1 MDGSQSAPYGQ
12 ACILTKFCRCRRL
25 NKQCQP
31 ADSIRKRNGQKNQD
45 IHVRMAQ
52 LESKLDLVVSLL
64 QPVTNSHGSSDTLR
78 KLLDQDNVSSQEV
91 PLPDAATVRLTPL
104 FVSAAGES
112 NGGTDL
118 GSSINSPHATSSQ
131 SHSSAFTH
139 GPCDVRMGSF
149 SSLFERSVQEAQ
161 ACLAHFRSYNL
172 SSLPFIDIPPDLTM
186 EQLRQD
192 RPFFACAVIAAASP
206 SVQSKVEYGKELKKL
221 LAHECVVE
229 NRSSLDLLLCI
240 LTYVAWGSEQF
251 LTKSDT
257 LSRLMMM
264 AISMVCDLGLNKPLP
279 HDEHMIGQ
287 FVPDLPCPVRATRV
301 EAGQV
306 SLQEQRATLAC
317 FLLSSIVSSYFAQI
331 DAMRWTPQMEEYLRS
346 LAANKHCP
354 IDVTFV
360 YQVRLQLMAQETVRA
375 REQLDLNQHQ
385 GTASLPLSLFFSP
398 LQRQLQ
404 DLKMTMSS
412 HLPSHK
418 MLMLHA
424 HYVELCISE
433 TMHTVNSSAP
443 VFPTSTTGV
452 MGSSAAASG
461 FERLDSLW
469 RSVNA
474 IKSWF
479 DVFFSL
485 SSPACRSLSFP
496 FWAQL
501 ARCLVTL
508 IRLSVLED
516 PSWDCVAVRKMAD
529 LRLVL
534 DGMAQKLSCTEGD
547 LQVED
552 DLFAQFP
559 RMACILGA
567 MFGPKMAPEEQSD
580 QGAAWT
586 DVLGDNMDPGLIMP
600 WMIGVGND
608 EWLNAFSGGVS

>member
-1 MDGSQSAPYGQ
+1 
-12 ACILTKFCRCRRL
+12 
-25 NKQCQP
+25 
-31 ADSIRKRNGQKNQD
+31 
-45 IHVRMAQ
+45 
-52 LESKLDLVVSLL
+52 
-64 QPVTNSHGSSDTLR
+64 
-78 KLLDQDNVSSQEV
+78 
-91 PLPDAATVRLTPL
+91 
-104 FVSAAGES
+104 
-112 NGGTDL
+112 
-118 GSSINSPHATSSQ
+118 
-131 SHSSAFTH
+131 
-139 GPCDVRMGSF
+139 
-149 SSLFERSVQEAQ
+149 
-161 ACLAHFRSYNL
+161 
-172 SSLPFIDIPPDLTM
+172 
-186 EQLRQD
+186 
-192 RPFFACAVIAAASP
+192 
-206 SVQSKVEYGKELKKL
+206 
-221 LAHECVVE
+221 
-229 NRSSLDLLLCI
+229 
-240 LTYVAWGSEQF
+240 
-251 LTKSDT
+251 
-257 LSRLMMM
+257 
-264 AISMVCDLGLNKPLP
+264 
-279 HDEHMIGQ
+279 
-287 FVPDLPCPVRATRV
+287 
-301 EAGQV
+301 
-306 SLQEQRATLAC
+306 
-317 FLLSSIVSSYFAQI
+317 
-331 DAMRWTPQMEEYLRS
+331 
-346 LAANKHCP
+346 
-354 IDVTFV
+354 
-360 YQVRLQLMAQETVRA
+360 
-375 REQLDLNQHQ
+375 
-385 GTASLPLSLFFSP
+385 
-398 LQRQLQ
+398 
-404 DLKMTMSS
+404 
-412 HLPSHK
+412 
-418 MLMLHA
+418 MLHA

-474 IKSWF
+474 IKPWF

-580 QGAAWT
+580 QGGAWT